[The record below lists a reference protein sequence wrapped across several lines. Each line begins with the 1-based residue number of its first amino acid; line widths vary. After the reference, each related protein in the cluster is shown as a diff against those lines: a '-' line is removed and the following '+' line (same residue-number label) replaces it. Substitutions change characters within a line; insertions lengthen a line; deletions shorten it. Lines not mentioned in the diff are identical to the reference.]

1 MICKRGGLED
11 TLVTQHLGVEQKRER
26 KMKRAKVACLRI
38 LVVQA
43 HPGKRQTPRTVQK
56 KEEKKRLVFVYHTA
70 KALLD

>member
-38 LVVQA
+38 PVVQA

-56 KEEKKRLVFVYHTA
+56 KGREKKISLRLSYGEGA
-70 KALLD
+70 S